1 MSNLHIDWDKLSN
14 LPNSENISFEKF
26 CFHIASCMVGGHGT
40 VSYFY
45 NTPGSEFYVELNK
58 PWEYEGI
65 LYSVGDVIGWQAKYW
80 RGIKDDANSPLDSQ
94 HRKELIEGFINTNRY
109 RPQIKLWIICTP
121 GCFIQNAWDTLLEQL
136 YAINSNCK
144 ITSWHRDIYENIY
157 LNNSSK
163 YNGIFQHY
171 FGKHFI
177 GVEQINAISLDTL
190 ECLRKKYDTDLH
202 TPSEFERDLYA
213 IVDDKLAET
222 KIRGSIIALKRFI
235 ERDSKRD
242 LFNTNHWGYDLLSE
256 NFIDIYAQDYNKRI
270 ELLDKLLALT
280 EGRYTL
286 IDAVDDIKRILTQY
300 TSERKDRISV
310 LNAESRHIVDSL
322 KDEHQNIGHYL
333 GKLSHRVRNLEW
345 FISIKDNKDSIIN
358 RINLRIQ
365 NVFSVF
371 AEAGYGKTHFACS
384 LAEILIK
391 KDLPVLLL
399 LGSKFRHCISC
410 EQYIC
415 EVLHQPADANIEDLL
430 DALDFLAFT
439 KKCKL
444 PIIIDG
450 LNETAPNETRWKDE
464 LPPLIR
470 KIKQRNNLLLI
481 TTCREKA
488 DYIKVIYGQNDYKDI
503 ENNILLTGFSP
514 ENLGSIVRKY
524 FHKYDIHPIRY
535 NIPTDFS
542 NPLLLKIFCEANRG
556 LKGFSFDEYS
566 LSSCMQKYSDNLLDT
581 ISSKDGRPNR
591 IARHKLTE
599 GLNKVAQYIWGKNN
613 RSLDYYTE
621 FAACFEEQ
629 YVERFLEEGMCF
641 MLDCDNGI
649 DLVQFSYDMLAGYHI
664 AQSIITQ
671 SKNVEEFIDYIN
683 SNIEQLFGERK
694 HTLAEDII
702 KNLFFLVPKN
712 YGMQWFNLMPMPEIV
727 ASGIEHMDI
736 IISSEQGREALCALL
751 QDGVDRTLKIN
762 ICNTLYKR
770 VIEHNNLAY
779 FSLFIGLFS
788 ELSVS
793 EWDELWNSKFVHY
806 DTLER
811 AYSLLHDRYFR
822 EKFDIADSVMF
833 AICMCGITDKEYR
846 MKFHSLLLKFII
858 DNSNECV
865 EILTTSIYLR
875 DPLVFESIVSAITG
889 LGLRSKNKCTLNK
902 CINILEEFLKSY
914 SSNHIVLLDNL
925 ETLYSYGEQSF
936 QAEYNRDSLYK
947 NMQEI
952 WVSEY
957 NEEYTHCNFFSY
969 EFDKYNIRPLYQGTY
984 EKDAIF
990 DYEDIY
996 GRIYARIKS
1005 MGYDSTLYDEL
1016 QDREY
1021 QAANYRSS
1029 SKISYSHKY
1038 GRHAFM
1044 EMYGWLLLNGNIDT
1058 EYENTFRT
1066 SIIDIDPS
1074 APTISPMRTY
1084 TSKCFLPNDIYT
1096 LNQWLKS
1103 SDIEYMKSQLK
1114 VKLPKC
1120 DGEWILLKGRFNQKI
1135 EERYVDLYLSAT
1147 GQIVPVDTEGD
1158 EIIKFKNEPLTFH
1171 HAFAGEIGWRTLT
1184 ATDEY
1189 ISDNITYLLA
1199 QYSFSTWDTTRFKY
1213 KNFYLLNP
1221 EISNDIGLTF
1231 NINDMAYYFGY
1242 DKISV
1247 HYINDTDHFFFMRK
1261 DIIDIILR
1269 KYNAKLWF
1277 DIYERR
1283 MVDRELPE
1291 ELSIIENKYIQN
1303 RADVYY
1309 CCDNTYT
1316 EYEEE

>member
-45 NTPGSEFYVELNK
+45 NTPGSEFYIELNK

-94 HRKELIEGFINTNRY
+94 HRKELIEGFTKTNSY

-121 GCFIQNAWDTLLEQL
+121 GCFIQSAWDTLLEQL

-144 ITSWHRDIYENIY
+144 IVSWHRDIFEDIY
-157 LNNSSK
+157 LTNSSK
-163 YNGIFQHY
+163 YNGVFQHY

-190 ECLRKKYDTDLH
+190 ECLKKKYDTDLH
-202 TPSEFERDLYA
+202 TPSEFEKDLYA

-222 KIRGSIIALKRFI
+222 KIRESITALKRFI
-235 ERDSKRD
+235 ERDKKRD
-242 LFNTNHWGYDLLSE
+242 LFNTNHWGYDSLSE
-256 NFIDIYAQDYNKRI
+256 NFIDVYAQDYNKRI
-270 ELLDKLLALT
+270 ELLDNLLALT
-280 EGRYTL
+280 ESSDTL
-286 IDAVDDIKRILTQY
+286 IEAVDDIKRILTQY
-300 TSERKDRISV
+300 ISERKDRISV
-310 LNAESRHIVDSL
+310 LNKESRLIFDHS
-322 KDEHQNIGHYL
+322 KGEHQNIGHYL
-333 GKLSHRVRNLEW
+333 RELSRRVQDLEW
-345 FISIKDNKDSIIN
+345 FICVKDNKDSIIN

-365 NVFSVF
+365 NIFSVF

-391 KDLPVLLL
+391 KELPVLLL

-410 EQYIC
+410 ERYLC
-415 EVLHQPADANIEDLL
+415 EVLQQPTDVTTEDLL
-430 DALDFLAFT
+430 DALDFLAYT

-470 KIKQRNNLLLI
+470 KIKRRRNLILI

-524 FHKYDIHPIRY
+524 FHKYDIQPIRY

-599 GLNKVAQYIWGKNN
+599 GLNKVALYIWGKNN

-641 MLDCDNGI
+641 MLDCDNGT
-649 DLVQFSYDMLAGYHI
+649 DLIQFSYDMLAGYHI

-702 KNLFFLVPKN
+702 KNLFFLVPKK
-712 YGMQWFNLMPMPEIV
+712 YEKQWFNLMPIPEIV
-727 ASGIEHMDI
+727 TSGIEHMDI
-736 IISSEQGREALCALL
+736 IISSEQGRKAMCALL
-751 QDGVDRTLKIN
+751 QGRVDRTLKIN

-822 EKFDIADSVMF
+822 EQFTITDNVMF
-833 AICMCGITDKEYR
+833 AICMCGITDNEYR
-846 MKFHSLLLKFII
+846 MKFHSILQKLVAN
-858 DNSNECV
+858 NSNV
-865 EILTTSIYLR
+865 SAKILADTIYLR
-875 DPLVFESIVSAITG
+875 DPLIFESVISAITG
-889 LGLRSKNKCTLNK
+889 LGLRSNNKCILNK
-902 CINILEEFLKSY
+902 CISILERFLESY

-925 ETLYSYGEQSF
+925 DTLYSYGEHLFKS
-936 QAEYNRDSLYK
+936 EYDRNILQK
-947 NMQEI
+947 NKLEI
-952 WVSEY
+952 WDSEY
-957 NEEYTHCNFFSY
+957 TEEYAHYGFYSY
-969 EFDKYNIRPLYQGTY
+969 DFDKYHIRPLYQGAY
-984 EKDAIF
+984 NKKAIF
-990 DYEDIY
+990 DSASIY
-996 GRIYARIKS
+996 GMLYARIKS
-1005 MGYDSTLYDEL
+1005 MGYNGDLYNEL
-1016 QDREY
+1016 QDKEY
-1021 QAANYRSS
+1021 QAAKYRSS
-1029 SKISYSHKY
+1029 SKISYSYKY
-1038 GRHAFM
+1038 GRYAIM
-1044 EMYGWLLLNGNIDT
+1044 EMYGWLLLNGHIEK
-1058 EYENTFRT
+1058 EYQNTFRT
-1066 SIIDIDPS
+1066 TVVDIDPS

-1084 TSKCFLPNDIYT
+1084 TNKCFLPSDINT
-1096 LNQWLKS
+1096 LNQWLKN
-1103 SDIEYMKSQLK
+1103 SDIDYMKAQHI
-1114 VKLPKC
+1114 VKLPKY
-1120 DGEWILLKGRFNQKI
+1120 DGEWVLLRGYFNQKMDD
-1135 EERYVDLYLSAT
+1135 RYANVFLSGT
-1147 GQIVPVDTEGD
+1147 SHIVPLDITPEMVETTEND
-1158 EIIKFKNEPLTFH
+1158 SLDYY
-1171 HAFAGEIGWRTLT
+1171 HAFVGEMGWRYLE
-1184 ATDEY
+1184 AIDEY
-1189 ISDNITYLLA
+1189 DERIEDDRPRLLVQYAFSSWSSDRY
-1199 QYSFSTWDTTRFKY
+1199 KY
-1213 KNFYLLNP
+1213 TNFYMLNQQ
-1221 EISNDIGLTF
+1221 ITVNIGLKF
-1231 NINDMAYYFGY
+1231 NLDDMEYYLGEE
-1242 DKISV
+1242 KVSV
-1247 HYINDTDHFFFMRK
+1247 HYVNETDHFFFLRK
-1261 DIIDIILR
+1261 DIVDTILK
-1269 KYNAKLWF
+1269 KYNAKIKYHVF
-1277 DIYERR
+1277 EQRII
-1283 MVDRELPE
+1283 DRDLPE
-1291 ELSIIENKYIQN
+1291 TVIKPEDRFAQN
-1303 RADVYY
+1303 FADIFYLLQ
-1309 CCDNTYT
+1309 
-1316 EYEEE
+1316 E